1 LSDKIYDIMNNRTT
15 STIQKQSTTLAQSS
29 SSMILLIVIVAVLV
43 HHHNVDA
50 FAIVKTHHHH
60 QLFVSTEIETKTVT
74 TACHDQARKYRSAA
88 SQQHVLVLSSSS
100 SSLEGEE
107 EEEEVEDDDSDSL
120 KENDDKED
128 DAEETTTSLSSTS
141 TSTSTSGFRDRVQKF
156 ATRIVT
162 KPYRLATTVPD
173 PSAIGQVIKDA
184 SYAAVEEVEKEV
196 TSTLLQRSSSRRISS
211 SGSGSGRGSGSGNG
225 SGNGNSDNIIQS
237 IVDDAFKPMEES
249 LIDMEESLT
258 KAKQSLIQAKVQSYD
273 AIETLQLVALEQQ
286 QQAEN
291 SVVVMEAQREA
302 VIEKIREVKDTSGT
316 GIDLSELTF
325 DDIDYESSE
334 MAKPFLDFDSCLMT
348 DAEPVVRVEK
358 APDNSRRIFAGI
370 DILAS
375 TDDVWSVSS
384 FCVTKTCNLTTCVR

>member
-1 LSDKIYDIMNNRTT
+1 MNNRTT

-88 SQQHVLVLSSSS
+88 SQQHVLMVLSSSS
-100 SSLEGEE
+100 SSLEEE
-107 EEEEVEDDDSDSL
+107 GEEEEVEDDDSDSL

-162 KPYRLATTVPD
+162 KPYRLATTIPD

-211 SGSGSGRGSGSGNG
+211 GSGSG

>member
-1 LSDKIYDIMNNRTT
+1 MNNRTT

-107 EEEEVEDDDSDSL
+107 EEEVEDDDSDSL

-141 TSTSTSGFRDRVQKF
+141 TSTSTSTSGFRDRVQKF

-162 KPYRLATTVPD
+162 KPYRLATTIPD

-211 SGSGSGRGSGSGNG
+211 GSGSG